1 MYPAPFRY
9 HRPTSLDAAIKLLHQ
24 LGEDAKPL
32 AGGQTLIPMLK
43 MRMGDV
49 NDLIDIGR
57 LPGLATIEMDETE
70 ARIGALATHAQIA
83 ASSVVDRIPAV
94 RDCAGGIADHQVRAR
109 GTIGGSI
116 STGDPSTDWA
126 PFLHSVRAI
135 VEIQGPAGK
144 REVAID
150 DFVSD
155 AYATVLQ
162 TAELVT
168 GIRIP
173 LPPARSG
180 SAYIGYKRS
189 APAYPTAAV
198 GIQLSLD
205 DNDVCVAARCVLS
218 AVASTPVTSDAA
230 DAALVGT
237 SVTEEDLKAAGEL
250 IIADT
255 NPPDDTR
262 GSAEYKRSVLRGLF
276 IQAGTKAVQRARGES
291 IEGSHNY
298 V

>member
-9 HRPTSLDAAIKLLHQ
+9 HRPGSLAEAIKLLAD
-24 LGEDAKPL
+24 LGDDAKPL

-49 NDLIDIGR
+49 NDLVDIGR
-57 LPGLATIEMDETE
+57 LPDLSDIRVEGGEVH
-70 ARIGALATHAQIA
+70 IGAMATHARIA
-83 ASSVVDRIPAV
+83 TSEVASQIPAL
-94 RDCAGGIADHQVRAR
+94 RDCGGGIADAQVRAR

-126 PFLHSVRAI
+126 PFLHCVAAI
-135 VEIQGPAGK
+135 VEIQGPGGK
-144 REVAID
+144 REVAIEN
-150 DFVSD
+150 FVTD
-155 AYATVLQ
+155 AYTTVLQ

-168 GIRIP
+168 AIRIP
-173 LPPARSG
+173 LPPAQSG
-180 SAYIGYKRS
+180 SAYIGYKRA

-205 DNDVCVAARCVLS
+205 ENGVCVAARCVLS
-218 AVASTPVTSDAA
+218 AVAATPVTSDAA

-237 SVTEEDLKAAGEL
+237 QVSEEDLKKAGEL
-250 IIADT
+250 IIANS
-255 NPPDDTR
+255 NPPADTR
-262 GSAEYKRSVLRGLF
+262 GSADYKRSVLRGLF
-276 IQAGTKAVQRARGES
+276 IQAGEKAAQRARGES

>member
-9 HRPTSLDAAIKLLHQ
+9 HRPDSLAAAIKLLER

-49 NDLIDIGR
+49 NDLVDIGR
-57 LPGLATIEMDETE
+57 LAGLGEIQLDEKE
-70 ARIGALATHAQIA
+70 ARIGALATHSQVA
-83 ASSVVDRIPAV
+83 ASEVATRIPAV
-94 RDCAGGIADHQVRAR
+94 RDCAGGIADAQIRAR

-126 PFLHSVRAI
+126 PLLHCVRAT

-150 DFVSD
+150 DFVTD
-155 AYATVLQ
+155 AYTTVLK

-189 APAYPTAAV
+189 APAYPTCAV
-198 GIQLSLD
+198 GIALSLD
-205 DNDVCVAARCVLS
+205 EGGVCVAARCALS

-230 DAALVGT
+230 DAALIGT
-237 SVTEEDLKAAGEL
+237 RVTEEDLKTAGEL
-250 IIADT
+250 IIAGT
-255 NPPDDTR
+255 NPPADTR

-276 IQAGTKAVQRARGES
+276 LQAGEKAMQRARGDE

>member
-9 HRPTSLDAAIKLLHQ
+9 HRPASLEAAIKLLDK

-57 LPGLATIEMDETE
+57 LPGLANIQMDDSE

-83 ASSVVDRIPAV
+83 ASTVVERLPV
-94 RDCAGGIADHQVRAR
+94 LRDCAGGIADAQIRAR

-126 PFLHSVRAI
+126 PCLHAVRAI

-150 DFVSD
+150 DFIED
-155 AYATVLQ
+155 AYTTVLQ
-162 TAELVT
+162 GAELVT

-180 SAYIGYKRS
+180 GAYIGFKRS

-205 DNDVCVAARCVLS
+205 EGGVCVAARCVLS

-237 SVTEEDLKAAGEL
+237 KVTEEDLRAAGEL
-250 IIADT
+250 MIAGT
-255 NPPDDTR
+255 NPPEDTR
-262 GSAEYKRSVLRGLF
+262 GSGEYKRSVLRGLF
-276 IQAGTKAVQRARGES
+276 LQAGAKAVQRARGES